1 MSKTNMKLKLED
13 LMRFETLNKE
23 FSHLAN
29 VRYALS
35 HIENVH
41 RYILQG
47 KRNKNVKGKEEYG
60 I

>member
-1 MSKTNMKLKLED
+1 MKLKLED